1 MANRFSKRKH
11 RLLGA
16 ACALALP
23 GLVAPARAAIINV
36 TPGSA
41 SALRTAVNNARAGDI
56 LVLSGT
62 YNMGTTGVTTNAHGT
77 ATNRITIRAAAGGA
91 TLVGGTG
98 GNGVAIN
105 HNYWTVEN
113 LTITGFQKSVRIQ
126 SADHGVLW
134 GLNMSGSTG
143 EAVKLRATA
152 EYWLVGNC
160 VASNTGA
167 EGFYA
172 GDADDNW
179 EGGVVDRS
187 GFMTFYNCRAINT
200 TNDGFDFKEGTR
212 NIKVVSSSVDW
223 LGNVPGANAIG
234 NSGIY
239 TRCDDLQ
246 VIDFTARNNG
256 STGDVVRAHR
266 QLALDNVWYGS
277 GTELYDVAGEN
288 MAGWFTW
295 NKHLDTTL
303 YDNYALTNIA
313 GGLYEPGSVNATL
326 LPASVFVEARWTGIG
341 GGRYFFTA
349 IPEPAALGWIAF
361 AGVALG
367 RRRTRLG

>member
-1 MANRFSKRKH
+1 MANRFSLRKH
-11 RLLGA
+11 RLL
-16 ACALALP
+16 L
-23 GLVAPARAAIINV
+23 LVAVATGAGASWASGAIINV

-41 SALRTAVNNARAGDI
+41 SALRTAVTNARAGDI

-62 YNMGTTGVTTNAHGT
+62 YNMGNTGVTTNAHGT
-77 ATNRITIRAAAGGA
+77 ASNRITIRAAAGGA
-91 TLVGGTG
+91 TLVGGTS

-113 LTITGFQKSVRIQ
+113 LTIRGFEKSVRVQ
-126 SADHGVLW
+126 GADHGVLW
-134 GLNMSGSTG
+134 GLNMSDSTG
-143 EAVKLRATA
+143 ESVKLRATA

-160 VASNTGA
+160 VSTNAGA

-172 GDADDNW
+172 GDADQNW

-187 GFMTFYNCRAINT
+187 GFMTFYNCRAIDP

-212 NIKVVSSSVDW
+212 NIKVVGGVVDW

-239 TRCDDLQ
+239 TRAEGLQ
-246 VIDFTARNNG
+246 VIDFVARNNG
-256 STGDVVRAHR
+256 STGDVIRAHR
-266 QLALDNVWYGS
+266 QFALDNAWYGS
-277 GTELYDVAGEN
+277 GTELYDVTGEN
-288 MAGWFTW
+288 MAGWFIW
-295 NKHLDTTL
+295 NKHLDTKL
-303 YDNYALTNIA
+303 YDNYALTNLA
-313 GGLYEPGSVNATL
+313 GGLYEPGSVNATV
-326 LPASVFVEARWTGIG
+326 LPASAFVEARWTGIG

-349 IPEPAALGWIAF
+349 IPEPATLGWISL